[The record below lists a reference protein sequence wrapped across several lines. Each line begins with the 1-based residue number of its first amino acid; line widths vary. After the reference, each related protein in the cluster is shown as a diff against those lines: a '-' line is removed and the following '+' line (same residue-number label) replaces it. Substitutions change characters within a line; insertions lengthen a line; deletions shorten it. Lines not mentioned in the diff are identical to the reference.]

1 MRYKNLLDIAIGNHM
16 HEQYHY
22 IYPLCDYI
30 VGADIDSDKFGK
42 FDADRFDE
50 VDANNKLPYGDN
62 EFEVVLSEHTIEH
75 LKNPE
80 LFYKE
85 IQRIASKK
93 IIITTP
99 HWISERFDRLFQGA
113 EKDHGTPHLQ
123 KFNPKWFN
131 ERTHDEWYYQQ
142 KFTKKIPTIRGYV
155 PLPIKISA
163 EIIIILR
170 RKQNIITD

>member
-1 MRYKNLLDIAIGNHM
+1 M

-30 VGADIDSDKFGK
+30 VGVDIDSDKFGK
-42 FDADRFDE
+42 YDADRFDQ
-50 VDANNKLPYGDN
+50 VDANQKLSYGDN

-99 HWISERFDRLFQGA
+99 VL
-113 EKDHGTPHLQ
+113 T
-123 KFNPKWFN
+123 
-131 ERTHDEWYYQQ
+131 
-142 KFTKKIPTIRGYV
+142 
-155 PLPIKISA
+155 
-163 EIIIILR
+163 
-170 RKQNIITD
+170 